1 MKNQSS
7 SQATPRT
14 NPSPLADESGEA
26 WDEQLDYPVVDK
38 DPEAD
43 PALDAAG
50 DEELQPDREEKIA
63 IIAYYK
69 AERRGFANSGELE
82 DWLAAER
89 EVDERRLADQAEK
102 SGER

>member
-7 SQATPRT
+7 TETTSRT
-14 NPSPLADESGEA
+14 KAMPVADESGEA

-43 PALDAAG
+43 PAVDAAG
-50 DEELQPDREEKIA
+50 DEEFRPDREENIA
-63 IIAYYK
+63 IVAYYK